1 MHLCAILTISFSKNL
16 EHLTINLPI
25 TLQILVNDHTASASE
40 IVSVH

>member
-1 MHLCAILTISFSKNL
+1 MHLCAILTILFSKNL
-16 EHLTINLPI
+16 EHLMISLSI